1 MLHTSNTHTD
11 MAISVKF
18 IKNATSAQIAVTG
31 GVGDTGKLQ
40 IQFNGADIYNNLAG
54 TFNDISAG
62 ALGVSQPIALA
73 LDATGNIP
81 QGVYYVNFVASAG
94 VSANATVNFN
104 INPFVPC
111 LESSYDCYT
120 PNFYVED
127 KTGYSSIGTVTTA
140 SRSLTLTYPVG
151 SSASPVLVSVANTTS
166 KLYIDTG
173 TLWTGSMQ
181 STMSYDVTY
190 SIAAIASYAA
200 YAYQQIGTAYDVQVV
215 ECDSALCDIYCCI
228 EGLRKKV
235 VGAQSKNRSYYAEL
249 LSTYSYVGALMTQYR
264 EAATCKKYE
273 DLPKIY
279 EQIKLAAGCEDC
291 DCGCGS
297 EETEQVL
304 GFANSPFLPVINNYA
319 QAVVSQVRNAS
330 GATIGAGSVVYI
342 NGATGSLP
350 TIAKA
355 QANSGVTSSKTFG
368 VVLTSIS
375 NNSNGFVVV
384 LGLVNNID
392 TSAFADGDLL
402 WLSAVTPGEFTAT
415 KPVQPLNSVFIGVV
429 TRSSNNGSIEVNIQN
444 GFDIDELHDVLI
456 TTPLNSDL
464 LAYETSTGLWKN
476 TKTFTGTHTF
486 ATLSAASGLFTDI
499 RVDSP
504 TLFVDSSTD
513 RVGFGTAS
521 PTRNNDFATGA
532 RFRAQVYDDGDS
544 AGSNNNILAST
555 GTSVRWRTSVDLSLV
570 TSAAP
575 TTNRIPFTSDGTN
588 KVLSDTDII
597 VSGPFNNQKIT
608 VGSVDAL
615 LSCRWGVSGI
625 TAIVG
630 NTGAIR
636 FQRGDMNGGD
646 SGSFFSITTTAG
658 TGGTA
663 GTFVISAVNGGV
675 TTSFLT
681 YNSTLA
687 TPRTTFLSQVFS
699 TGFATS
705 GGFVWQLGRRLAGSS
720 TPDGGYVEV
729 IIDGNTHKLLTG
741 T

>member
-18 IKNATSAQIAVTG
+18 IKNATSAQIAVTA

-54 TFNDISAG
+54 SFNDISAG
-62 ALGVSQPIALA
+62 ALGVTQPIALA

-94 VSANATVNFN
+94 VSATSTVNFVTH
-104 INPFVPC
+104 PFVPC
-111 LESSYDCYT
+111 LESTYDCYT

-127 KTGYSSIGTVTTA
+127 KTNYSSIGSVDSA
-140 SRSLTLTYPVG
+140 SRSLTLTYPAG
-151 SSASPVLVSVANTTS
+151 SVASPILVSAANTTS

-173 TLWTGSMQ
+173 VLWTGSMQ

-190 SIAAIASYAA
+190 SIAAIGSSAA
-200 YAYQQIGTAYDVQVV
+200 YTYQQVGSAYDVQVV

-264 EAATCKKYE
+264 EAASCKKYE

-291 DCGCGS
+291 NCGCGS

-304 GFANSPFLPVINNYA
+304 GFANSPFLPVVNNYA
-319 QAVVSQVRNAS
+319 QAVVSQVRNS
-330 GATIGAGSVVYI
+330 TGATIDAGSVVYI

-355 QANSGVTSSKTFG
+355 QANSEATSSKTFG

-392 TSAFADGDLL
+392 TSAFADGALL
-402 WLSAVTPGEFTAT
+402 WLSAVTPGAFTAT

-429 TRSSNNGSIEVNIQN
+429 TRSSNNGSIEVNIHN
-444 GFDIDELHDVLI
+444 GYELDELHNVLI
-456 TTPLNSDL
+456 TTPANSDL

-476 TKTFTGTHTF
+476 TKTFAGTHTF
-486 ATLSAASGLFTDI
+486 GTLAATNVNAANGVFGEI

-504 TLFVDSSTD
+504 TLHVDSAND
-513 RVGFGTAS
+513 RIGFGTTS
-521 PTRNNDFATGA
+521 PTRNNDFFSSV
-532 RFRAQVYDDGDS
+532 RFRGTVYDEADT
-544 AGSNNNILAST
+544 AGASGSLMTTT
-555 GTSVRWRTSVDLSLV
+555 GTAVRWQTKADLGIPST
-570 TSAAP
+570 TSA
-575 TTNRIPFTSDGTN
+575 TTNRIPFFSDGPNNILSGNTRFIAASDGLSFSVGTTSLALGVYSLAVAN
-588 KVLSDTDII
+588 TLQLFGGAPVLKFSHNSYGTDNHYTFQA
-597 VSGPFNNQKIT
+597 VSGTGSNPGVFSLIRTIAGVPGT
-608 VGSVDAL
+608 VFDFSPSGVTRFYSQFVATT
-615 LSCRWGVSGI
+615 LS
-625 TAIVG
+625 T
-630 NTGAIR
+630 
-636 FQRGDMNGGD
+636 D
-646 SGSFFSITTTAG
+646 
-658 TGGTA
+658 
-663 GTFVISAVNGGV
+663 AVN
-675 TTSFLT
+675 
-681 YNSTLA
+681 Y
-687 TPRTTFLSQVFS
+687 
-699 TGFATS
+699 
-705 GGFVWQLGRRLAGSS
+705 WQLGRHIAASLTPTGNYIEVTVNGTAYKLA
-720 TPDGGYVEV
+720 TVA
-729 IIDGNTHKLLTG
+729 
-741 T
+741 

>member
-54 TFNDISAG
+54 TFNDISSG
-62 ALGVSQPIALA
+62 ALGVTQPIALA

-94 VSANATVNFN
+94 VNANATVNFN

-304 GFANSPFLPVINNYA
+304 GFANSPFLPVVNNYA

-330 GATIGAGSVVYI
+330 GATIDAGSVVYI

-392 TSAFADGDLL
+392 TSAFADGALL
-402 WLSAVTPGEFTAT
+402 WLSATTAGALTAT
-415 KPVQPLNSVFIGVV
+415 KPIQPLNSVFIGVV

-444 GFDIDELHDVLI
+444 GYELDELHNVLL
-456 TTPLNSDL
+456 TAPANSDI

-486 ATLSAASGLFTDI
+486 GTVSATVVSSTTGLFTDI

-504 TLFVDSSTD
+504 TLYVDSTTD

-521 PTRNNDFATGA
+521 PTRNNDFLSSV
-532 RFRAQVYDDGDS
+532 RFRGTVYDEADT
-544 AGSNNNILAST
+544 AGASGNIMTTT
-555 GTSVRWRTSVDLSLV
+555 GTAVRWQTKADLGIPST
-570 TSAAP
+570 TSA
-575 TTNRIPFTSDGTN
+575 TTNRIPFFSDGPGNILTGASSFYAN
-588 KVLSDTDII
+588 AGGTQFS
-597 VSGPFNNQKIT
+597 
-608 VGSVDAL
+608 VGATLPTGTFSLA
-615 LSCRWGVSGI
+615 
-625 TAIVG
+625 VG
-630 NTGAIR
+630 NTLMLFGGGPTLMFRNNVYATDSHYT
-636 FQRGDMNGGD
+636 FQTANGIGTAPGNFSLVRTI
-646 SGSFFSITTTAG
+646 SGSPGTIFEFFPSGLTRFYTQFVATTLSTDM
-658 TGGTA
+658 
-663 GTFVISAVNGGV
+663 VN
-675 TTSFLT
+675 
-681 YNSTLA
+681 Y
-687 TPRTTFLSQVFS
+687 
-699 TGFATS
+699 
-705 GGFVWQLGRRLAGSS
+705 WQLGRHLVGSV
-720 TPDGGYVEV
+720 TPNGNYVELTV
-729 IIDGNTHKLLTG
+729 NGVAYKLVTAS
-741 T
+741 

>member
-1 MLHTSNTHTD
+1 

-18 IKNATSAQIAVTG
+18 IKNATSAQIAVTA

-40 IQFNGADIYNNLAG
+40 IQFNGADIYNNLSG
-54 TFNDISAG
+54 SFNDISAG
-62 ALGVSQPIALA
+62 ALGVTQPIALA

-81 QGVYYVNFVASAG
+81 QGEYYVNFVASAG

-140 SRSLTLTYPVG
+140 SRSLTLTYPAG
-151 SSASPVLVSVANTTS
+151 SSASPVLVTAANTTS

-173 TLWTGSMQ
+173 TVWTGSMQ

-190 SIAAIASYAA
+190 SIPAITSYAA
-200 YAYQQIGTAYDVQVV
+200 YTYQQVGTAYDAQVV

-297 EETEQVL
+297 EETQQVL
-304 GFANSPFLPVINNYA
+304 GFAASPFLPVVNNYA

-330 GATIGAGSVVYI
+330 GSTINAGSVVYI

-350 TIAKA
+350 TIVLA
-355 QANSGVTSSKTFG
+355 QANTEAASSKTFG
-368 VVLTSIS
+368 LVLSNIS
-375 NNSNGFVVV
+375 NNSNGYVVII
-384 LGLVNNID
+384 GLITGID

-402 WLSAVTPGEFTAT
+402 WLSATTPGAFTAT
-415 KPVQPLNSVFIGVV
+415 KPIQPNHAVFIGVV
-429 TRSSNNGSIEVNIQN
+429 TRSSNSGSIEVKIQN
-444 GFDIDELHDVLI
+444 GYELGELHDVLL
-456 TTPLNSDL
+456 TTPANSDL
-464 LAYETSTGLWKN
+464 LAYESSTGLWKN

-486 ATLSAASGLFTDI
+486 GTVSASVVSSTTGLFTDI

-504 TLFVDSSTD
+504 TFYVDSTTD
-513 RVGFGTAS
+513 RVGFGTTS
-521 PTRNNDFATGA
+521 PTRNNDF
-532 RFRAQVYDDGDS
+532 V
-544 AGSNNNILAST
+544 
-555 GTSVRWRTSVDLSLV
+555 TSVRFRGTVYDEADTAGTNGSLLTTTGTTVRWQTTADLGIPST
-570 TSAAP
+570 TSA
-575 TTNRIPFTSDGTN
+575 TTNRIPFFSDGPN
-588 KVLSDTDII
+588 NILS
-597 VSGPFNNQKIT
+597 
-608 VGSVDAL
+608 
-615 LSCRWGVSGI
+615 
-625 TAIVG
+625 G
-630 NTGAIR
+630 NTR
-636 FQRGDMNGGD
+636 FIAASDGL
-646 SGSFFSITTTAG
+646 SFSVGTT
-658 TGGTA
+658 
-663 GTFVISAVNGGV
+663 
-675 TTSFLT
+675 
-681 YNSTLA
+681 TLA
-687 TPRTTFLSQVFS
+687 TGTYTFAVANTLMLYGGSPALRFRNNAYGTDNHYTFQTADGTGSAPGVFS
-699 TGFATS
+699 LVRTISGVAGTIFEFLPSGVSRFYSQFVATTLS
-705 GGFVWQLGRRLAGSS
+705 TDAVNYWQLGRRLAGSV
-720 TPDGGYVEV
+720 TPDGNYVEV
-729 IIDGNTHKLLTG
+729 TVNGTTYKLATAV
-741 T
+741 